1 MRFFVLSKKYF
12 IFLIILSL
20 IVIILSL
27 LFTKPNESL
36 VENQDNG
43 LNMVQSTYQDTY
55 DKEFLQKK
63 FEERKLLALT
73 FDDGPS
79 KYTEKFVEELHKR
92 NIIVTFFVLGENAK
106 KYPNTVKLA
115 YDFGNEIGIH
125 SYEHKLFTKL
135 TEEEIILEI
144 DKTKQTIKNYVDSP
158 ITLIRVPYGSR
169 NKKVDMVLEKLNLTD
184 ILWDVDSK
192 DWKLKNTTKVYN
204 YTLKYIK
211 GNNII
216 LMHDTFKTSIEAA
229 LKLVDSLSSSGYIFV
244 NVSTL
249 LEFKE

>member
-1 MRFFVLSKKYF
+1 MSKNSWNISRYIISLSFVILALLMIFSNWFQERINSRVIALLIIAYTPWLSKYIKSF
-12 IFLIILSL
+12 EGFSVKAELI
-20 IVIILSL
+20 
-27 LFTKPNESL
+27 NE
-36 VENQDNG
+36 E
-43 LNMVQSTYQDTY
+43 
-55 DKEFLQKK
+55 QKK
-63 FEERKLLALT
+63 EIDAKVKEIKEIKL
-73 FDDGPS
+73 D
-79 KYTEKFVEELHKR
+79 
-92 NIIVTFFVLGENAK
+92 K
-106 KYPNTVKLA
+106 KKMVANDV
-115 YDFGNEIGIH
+115 
-125 SYEHKLFTKL
+125 
-135 TEEEIILEI
+135 EI

-204 YTLKYIK
+204 YTIKCIK

-229 LKLVDSLSSSGYIFV
+229 IKLVDSLSSNGYIFV